1 MAGKRQH
8 YLPRFLLKGFNS
20 RNQSKK
26 MMSWVFTKDKVYEA
40 NILNIGLQQYFYGD
54 INTDLDS
61 KITDLESRFSKQI
74 NEIRN
79 FNFSA
84 NNKNVEEI
92 SKLVYF
98 QLIRTKNIR
107 LTLANVYHYGIN
119 LANKRIKEDFSEKAF
134 FKIKSMF
141 RNTEQYK
148 KFCTLIPQKKLECM
162 LDIHIK
168 AINESGMIDSYF
180 REGLKQTEEITN
192 QAHNQMIEGH
202 INGENKGIYKKL
214 LNLHWNRVE
223 FNDNSLVLGDCGC
236 YIKNSDGIATTWINT
251 KNIEHVLFPISSKYL
266 IIGSNKHLQ
275 VSPDLEEVN
284 IGSCQCSKEF
294 FISSTNTKREKD
306 YLKSINQDR
315 LSKIP

>member
-20 RNQSKK
+20 RKQSQK
-26 MMSWVFTKDKVYEA
+26 MMSWVFTKDKIYET

-61 KITDLESRFSKQI
+61 KISDLENIFSKQI
-74 NEIRN
+74 DEIRKL
-79 FNFSA
+79 NFSA
-84 NNKNVEEI
+84 NNKNVEAI

-98 QLIRTKNIR
+98 QLIRTRNIR
-107 LTLANVYHYGIN
+107 LTLKNVYHYGIN
-119 LANKRIKEDFSEKAF
+119 LANNRIKEDFSEKAF

-148 KFCTLIPQKKLECM
+148 KFSTLISQKKLEDM
-162 LDIHIK
+162 LEVYIK
-168 AINESGMIDSYF
+168 TIKESGMIDSYF
-180 REGLKQTEEITN
+180 RELFKKNEEITN
-192 QAHNQMIEGH
+192 QAHNHMIEGH
-202 INGENKGIYKKL
+202 INGENKGIYNNL

-223 FNDNSLVLGDCGC
+223 FHDNSLVLGDCGC

-251 KNIEHVLFPISSKYL
+251 KNIEHVLFPISSKEL

-275 VSPDLEEVN
+275 VIPDLEEVN

-306 YLKSINQDR
+306 YLKFINQDR
-315 LSKIP
+315 LSKMP